1 MGKASRTKKGRPG
14 AGGGVAAEPAGPGE
28 AASRGRSEAGARTPG
43 SPWHVPLG
51 LAVILVAAAIFRAVY
66 FFLDSRSSIFF
77 DGLFLDSSVYDG
89 WAKSIAAGEWIGR
102 EAFYFPPL
110 YPYLLGLFYRLFGHS
125 YALVYLAQ
133 QLLGLVNLVLIFR
146 IGEAVF
152 NARAA
157 RYAAGLAALY
167 APFAFF
173 ETKILGTTLGLT
185 LNLAALLF
193 LVRAERNRDKPGSG
207 SWRPW
212 LVAGLAI
219 GIAALCLPGSILLA
233 VLVALHLARWRK
245 GAAVALAA
253 GALAAL
259 LPVLAHNLYVAGDP
273 LLLSGQGGITFYQG
287 NNPSAR
293 GVYNVVPGFS
303 GAPERQAAEEKTI
316 AERDSGRPLRRSEIS
331 AHFFRKGLAFILGSP
346 HRWLLL
352 EGRKLLALFGTYE
365 ASTEYSLY
373 RERGAI
379 PWLWVAFLPYAAL
392 AGLGLAAFVGAPGH
406 SGVSSLLARRSAR
419 RAAQNESW
427 ALPLYTLYAAGVP
440 LLFYIS
446 SRYRLPLVP
455 ALAIYAGALL
465 DRVASDLQRFGEVR
479 FEAARAIGVALVA
492 GLVSFFPLGAKNVTA
507 EANVNYNIGNLLAD
521 RGAHEEA
528 VRSFD
533 AALAEWP
540 THAFALIN
548 RGNSLDKLAR
558 PEEAIASYRR
568 AEEAQP
574 DFWKAYEAQGIVL
587 HRLGRYE
594 EEAEAYRRGLQAGGA
609 QAHFLLAGALQAAHR
624 NEGAEREI
632 SEAIR
637 LNPLDPRFHNTL
649 GTIREGR
656 GDRHGAIEAYKQA
669 GKLDPRYAKP
679 RINLALLYREIGN
692 VNDAAKILQEALA
705 IDPRDARG
713 HARLGEAYALMG
725 ETRKARDE
733 FHTALSLDPRESLAA
748 AGLARLPP

>member
-1 MGKASRTKKGRPG
+1 MGKASRTKQGRPG
-14 AGGGVAAEPAGPGE
+14 PGNPAADPAGPGE
-28 AASRGRSEAGARTPG
+28 AAPRDRSGAGAGAPA
-43 SPWHVPLG
+43 SPWHVPVG
-51 LAVILVAAAIFRAVY
+51 LALILIAAAIFRAVY
-66 FFLDSRSSIFF
+66 FFLDSRSPIFF

-89 WAKSIAAGEWIGR
+89 WARSIAAGEWIGR

-110 YPYLLGLFYRLFGHS
+110 YPYLLGLFYRVFGHS

-133 QLLGLVNLVLIFR
+133 QLLGLLNLVLIFR

-157 RYAAGLAALY
+157 LFAAGLAALY

-193 LVRAERNRDKPGSG
+193 LVRAERSRDEPGA
-207 SWRPW
+207 WRPW
-212 LVAGLAI
+212 LIAGAVI
-219 GIAALCLPGSILLA
+219 GVAALCLPGTILLA
-233 VLVALHLARWRK
+233 ILAALNLARWRK
-245 GAAVALAA
+245 DAALALAA
-253 GALAAL
+253 GAFAAL

-293 GVYNVVPGFS
+293 GLYNVVPGFS
-303 GAPERQAAEEKTI
+303 GAPERQAREEKAI
-316 AERDSGRPLRRSEIS
+316 AERDRGRTLRRSEIS
-331 AHFFRKGLAFILGSP
+331 AHFFRKGLAFVIGSP
-346 HRWLLL
+346 AQWLLL

-379 PWLWVAFLPYAAL
+379 AWLWVAFLPYAAL

-406 SGVSSLLARRSAR
+406 SGASALLARRPAR
-419 RAAQNESW
+419 PGARNESW
-427 ALPLYTLYAAGVP
+427 TLPLYTLYAAGVP

-455 ALAIYAGALL
+455 VLAIYAGALL
-465 DRVASDLQRFGEVR
+465 DRVASDLHRFGEVR
-479 FEAARAIGVALVA
+479 FEAARAIGVALLV

-521 RGAHEEA
+521 RKAHEEA

-548 RGNSLDKLAR
+548 RGNSLDKLGR
-558 PEEAIASYRR
+558 PEEAIDSYRR

-574 DFWKAYEAQGIVL
+574 DFWTAYEAQGIIL
-587 HRLGRYE
+587 HRLGRHE
-594 EEAEAYRRGLQAGGA
+594 DEAEVYRRGLQAGGA
-609 QAHFLLAGALQAAHR
+609 QAHFLLAVALQETHR
-624 NEGAEREI
+624 LDEAEREI
-632 SEAIR
+632 GEAIR
-637 LNPLDPRFHNTL
+637 LAPLDPRFHNTL

-656 GDRHGAIEAYKQA
+656 GNRRGAIEAYKQA
-669 GKLDPRYAKP
+669 GKVDPRYTKS
-679 RINLALLYREIGN
+679 RFNLALLHRELGN
-692 VNDAAKILQEALA
+692 VSDAAQALQEALA

-713 HARLGEAYALMG
+713 HARLGEVYALMG
-725 ETRKARDE
+725 ESRKARE
-733 FHTALSLDPRESLAA
+733 EYQTALSLDPREPLAA
-748 AGLARLPP
+748 AGLARLAP